1 MFVPLWLGRS
11 WNEWSTFGGGGCAY
25 NQGGGSKNYCVGGWV
40 LARQLTPALQ
50 LGVEIFHHTADSV
63 GGGDS
68 TLFGTGLRYDL
79 NPLVHLMGYVN
90 SGIQNASDTQQYSW
104 YGAILFTF

>member
-1 MFVPLWLGRS
+1 VFVPLWLGRS